1 MFAKP
6 AKENGEVAAVPLACV
21 ICRERHLKCDG
32 GTPSCSRCIDSKQ
45 KCYYVQSRRGHRP
58 AKKRQHSEDL
68 ADKNSETNTGSS
80 SVSAEDYLAQVC
92 STFKLFEHKLIPQS
106 LALL

>member
-6 AKENGEVAAVPLACV
+6 TKENGEAAAVPLACV
-21 ICRERHLKCDG
+21 VCRERHLKCDG

-58 AKKRQHSEDL
+58 AKKRQRSEES
-68 ADKNSETNTGSS
+68 ADKNSDTNTGSS

-92 STFKLFEHKLIPQS
+92 INIRVFFTQLISRS